1 MNSATSQLADA
12 VETVR
17 SVGREEPTA
26 GHDSANLLMPE
37 EGESWDGLR
46 RRLAVTLNLTAVDP
60 QLDLAPSGFVNR
72 MINDDAFAHLVL
84 SSRSSPAF
92 LRVLLN
98 HATEQFEEKSPPRVA
113 EALFSGASEE
123 TAPPIS
129 QAVIAASKHS
139 DRHLVAKAARSFA
152 RWAKNGFT
160 RADEVAFQRRMA
172 ACLACDQLAAPP
184 DQLLYKIATTGS
196 SERSVCKACGCV
208 ANRKARLST
217 ENCPL
222 AHPDNPLLSRWGE
235 PRSAH

>member
-1 MNSATSQLADA
+1 MNSATSQLDDA
-12 VETVR
+12 VETAR
-17 SVGREEPTA
+17 FAGRQESTT
-26 GHDSANLLMPE
+26 GHGNANLLMPE

-60 QLDLAPSGFVNR
+60 QLDLAPSGFVER
-72 MINDDAFAHLVL
+72 MINDDTFAHLVL

-98 HATEQFEEKSPPRVA
+98 HATEHFEEKPPPRVE
-113 EALFSGASEE
+113 EAPFSRAPEE
-123 TAPPIS
+123 TAPGS
-129 QAVIAASKHS
+129 QAVTPVSNHS

-160 RADEVAFQRRMA
+160 RADEVTFQRRMA
-172 ACLACDQLAAPP
+172 ACLDCDQLTAPP

-235 PRSAH
+235 PHSAH